1 MTWGGLK
8 GGISVALAL
17 SLPDSEWKPLI
28 LTATYVVVVFSIIVQ
43 GLTVSRLANRLGREP
58 DLM

>member
-1 MTWGGLK
+1 M
-8 GGISVALAL
+8 L

-28 LTATYVVVVFSIIVQ
+28 LTATCVVVVFSIIAQ
-43 GLTVSRLANRLGREP
+43 WLTVSRLANRLGREP